1 MTKYRKERL
10 PTHPC
15 RGKKDFQGSMARL
28 AEICR
33 RSVKLFLV
41 SRPPSS
47 CLYTRFTSS
56 TSQSWKIH
64 GFTLLKNS
72 QWLGNISFSF
82 FILLLEPFSSFVICF
97 YALRFRI
104 WKYGHCCWDVLY
116 HISMFCRWPQFWIT
130 KTTIFF
136 SGLSRIKQRNVCF
149 LLLFQESCLYLGR
162 VIGCST
168 EARRG
173 HGFAIIICFFCTV
186 QLEARTHYFIQYLI
200 AHNIQDYISQICQ
213 ILWHFYLLSKQWVF
227 P

>member
-82 FILLLEPFSSFVICF
+82 FICILCHYESCRLFLHDDSWTFTWWLRLSSTCLLSMSFV
-97 YALRFRI
+97 
-104 WKYGHCCWDVLY
+104 WW
-116 HISMFCRWPQFWIT
+116 FCLGTSTQW
-130 KTTIFF
+130 
-136 SGLSRIKQRNVCF
+136 LSV
-149 LLLFQESCLYLGR
+149 S
-162 VIGCST
+162 S
-168 EARRG
+168 
-173 HGFAIIICFFCTV
+173 
-186 QLEARTHYFIQYLI
+186 
-200 AHNIQDYISQICQ
+200 
-213 ILWHFYLLSKQWVF
+213 
-227 P
+227 